1 MSNVLFWFR
10 NDLRLHDN
18 EALLKAAQ
26 QGSVVPV
33 YIIDTRLFQNT
44 FLGFKRTGKFRIK
57 FLLESLVNL
66 KENLQKIGSDLI
78 VKVGIPEKELFD
90 LAVEYNVEHV
100 YCSKEV
106 TQEETTVEAE
116 FSQKLKTKN
125 IEMELFWG
133 NTLVHVRDL
142 PFQIHFV
149 PDVFT
154 DFRKK
159 VENSWKIR
167 PVFESV
173 TSINSP
179 SNIEKTQVPTMEDL
193 GYESFSKHAND
204 LIDWKGGESQALS
217 RLNEYV
223 WEKKLV
229 HNYKNTRNELKGKD
243 FSSKFSAYLSL
254 GCISPRKIYFEIKK
268 AEEERG
274 ANESTYWL
282 IFELLWRDYYYF
294 IALKF
299 GVRLFKRAGIK
310 NDFNRRW
317 KRNREHFKRWMDGTT
332 GIPFIDACMRELKE
346 TGYLSNRGRQN
357 VSSYFTKDLGLEW
370 WWGAMY
376 FESQLVD
383 YEVCSNW
390 GNWNYL
396 AGIGTDPREDR
407 YFSPVSQAKKY
418 DPQAEY
424 IRFWL
429 PELSMV
435 SDEVILEINEL
446 KDILNETIDYPISSI
461 PKNKKW

>member
-18 EALLKAAQ
+18 EAFLRATQK
-26 QGSVVPV
+26 GKVIPV
-33 YIIDTRLFQNT
+33 YVIDTRLLENT
-44 FLGFKRTGKFRIK
+44 FLGFKRTGKFRLK
-57 FLLESLVNL
+57 FLLESLADL
-66 KENLQKIGSDLI
+66 KESLQELGSDLV
-78 VKVGIPEKELFD
+78 VKVGIPEKELFK
-90 LAVEYNVEHV
+90 LAVKHNVEYV

-125 IEMELFWG
+125 IEMDLFWG

-142 PFQIHFV
+142 PFQIHFI

-167 PVFESV
+167 PTAETVCNVS
-173 TSINSP
+173 SP
-179 SNIEKTQVPTMEDL
+179 RDIGKTKIPSLEDL
-193 GYESFSKHAND
+193 GYEDFNRHPND
-204 LIDWKGGESQALS
+204 LLEYIGGERQALA
-217 RLNEYV
+217 RLKEYV
-223 WEKKLV
+223 WEKQLV
-229 HNYKNTRNELKGKD
+229 HTYKNTRNELKGKD
-243 FSSKFSAYLSL
+243 YSSKFSAYLSL
-254 GCISPRKIYFEIKK
+254 GCLSPRKIYEEIKK

-332 GIPFIDACMRELKE
+332 GIPFIDAFMRELKE

-376 FESQLVD
+376 FESQLID
-383 YEVCSNW
+383 YDVCSNW

-396 AGIGTDPREDR
+396 AGVGTDPREDR

-418 DPQAEY
+418 DPKAMY
-424 IRFWL
+424 IKFWIPQL
-429 PELSMV
+429 TV
-435 SDEVILEINEL
+435 VADEVILEINDL
-446 KDILNETIDYPISSI
+446 KEVLNENMDYPISSI

>member
-18 EALLKAAQ
+18 EAFFKATQMGA
-26 QGSVVPV
+26 VVPV
-33 YIIDTRLFQNT
+33 YVIDTRLLKNT
-44 FLGFKRTGKFRIK
+44 FLGFKRTGKFRLK
-57 FLLESLVNL
+57 FLLESLADL
-66 KENLQKIGSDLI
+66 KTQLQALGSDLI
-78 VKVGIPEKELFD
+78 VKVGIPENELFEI
-90 LAVEYNVEHV
+90 AVKYNVEFV
-100 YCSKEV
+100 VTSKEV
-106 TQEETTVEAE
+106 TQEETSVEAA

-125 IEMELFWG
+125 IDIEMYWG
-133 NTLVHVRDL
+133 NTLIHVRDL

-149 PDVFT
+149 PDIFT

-159 VENSWKIR
+159 VENFWKVR
-167 PVFESV
+167 PTFE
-173 TSINSP
+173 TITKLDSP
-179 SNIEKTQVPTMEDL
+179 DDLEESLIPKLLDL
-193 GYESFSKHAND
+193 GYEHFEKHPKD
-204 LIDWKGGESQALS
+204 IMGLDGGETAALK
-217 RLNEYV
+217 RLQEYI
-223 WEKKLV
+223 WDKELI
-229 HNYKNTRNELKGKD
+229 HTYKQTRNGLLGKD
-243 FSSKFSAYLSL
+243 YSSKFSVYLSL
-254 GCISPRKIYFEIKK
+254 GCLSPRMIYEEIKK
-268 AEEERG
+268 AEAIRG

-299 GVRLFKRAGIK
+299 GIRLFKRAGIK
-310 NDFNRRW
+310 HDFAKRW
-317 KRNREHFKRWMDGTT
+317 KRNREHFKKWMDGET
-332 GIPFIDACMRELKE
+332 GVPFIDANMRELKL

-357 VSSYFTKDLGLEW
+357 VASFFTKDLGLEW

-418 DPQAEY
+418 DPNAEFIKY
-424 IRFWL
+424 WI
-429 PELSMV
+429 PELQNV
-435 SDEVILEINEL
+435 DNEVILEINEL
-446 KDILNETIDYPISSI
+446 KSVLNDSIIYTSQII

>member
-18 EALLKAAQ
+18 EAFFKAAQ
-26 QGSVVPV
+26 MGAVVPV
-33 YIIDTRLFQNT
+33 YVIDTRLLKNT
-44 FLGFKRTGKFRIK
+44 FLGFKRTGKFRLK
-57 FLLESLVNL
+57 FLLESLADL
-66 KENLQKIGSDLI
+66 KSQLQALGSDLI
-78 VKVGIPEKELFD
+78 VKVGIPENELFEI
-90 LAVEYNVEHV
+90 AVKYNVEFV
-100 YCSKEV
+100 VTSKEV
-106 TQEETTVEAE
+106 TQEETSVEAA

-125 IEMELFWG
+125 IDIEMYWG
-133 NTLVHVRDL
+133 NTLIHVRDL

-159 VENSWKIR
+159 VENFWKVR
-167 PVFESV
+167 PIFETITKLDSLDDLEE
-173 TSINSP
+173 SL
-179 SNIEKTQVPTMEDL
+179 VPTLLDL
-193 GYESFSKHAND
+193 GYENFEKHPKD
-204 LIDWKGGESQALS
+204 IMGLDGGESAALK
-217 RLNEYV
+217 RLKEYI
-223 WEKKLV
+223 WDKELI
-229 HNYKNTRNELKGKD
+229 HTYKQTRNGLLGKD
-243 FSSKFSAYLSL
+243 YSSKFSVYLSL
-254 GCISPRKIYFEIKK
+254 GCLSPRLIYEEIKK
-268 AEEERG
+268 AEAIRG
-274 ANESTYWL
+274 ANDSTYWL

-299 GVRLFKRAGIK
+299 GIRLFKRAGIK
-310 NDFNRRW
+310 HDFAKRW
-317 KRNREHFKRWMDGTT
+317 KRNREHFKKWMDGET
-332 GIPFIDACMRELKE
+332 GVPFIDANMRELKL

-357 VSSYFTKDLGLEW
+357 VASFFTKDLGLEW

-418 DPQAEY
+418 DANAEFIKY
-424 IRFWL
+424 WI
-429 PELSMV
+429 PELQSV
-435 SDEVILEINEL
+435 DNEVVLEINDL
-446 KDILNETIDYPISSI
+446 KMVLNDSIKYTDQII